1 MRIDPEPPVKNE
13 VVTLSGVLFLS
24 ANDAVKAVHDDYL
37 YWTGR
42 LTDTSLQLSYGVIA
56 ANWAAFGSVQGILGS
71 FWSKVSVALVVI
83 GLSLSVAGAKWM
95 GELHGKR
102 LDYAS
107 ADALRWEAEFRA
119 NTGKPGPWPFTR
131 QIELSGT
138 LLRSARSWLSLAAG
152 LSFLIALLARWT

>member
-1 MRIDPEPPVKNE
+1 
-13 VVTLSGVLFLS
+13 VTPSGVLFLS

-102 LDYAS
+102 VDYA